1 MFSWTFWFDYLLIVE
16 VPILEGL
23 SSASIRVLDQH
34 FSQGWFPP
42 LICFNPSHFQ
52 QYPWYMVDHITI
64 EDRNMLH
71 EATKTMLALLI
82 ERVNS
87 EDQNVNMNKM
97 LLKRVWRAALR
108 CPGLTPSMKDDI
120 VYIAG
125 LTDQT
130 AVEYGMAPYAS
141 FWNKLWCIGP
151 KPNVPVDVTLVSLHS
166 NSLVLRQPPLN
177 VILLRRR

>member
-1 MFSWTFWFDYLLIVE
+1 
-16 VPILEGL
+16 
-23 SSASIRVLDQH
+23 
-34 FSQGWFPP
+34 
-42 LICFNPSHFQ
+42 
-52 QYPWYMVDHITI
+52 MVDHITI

-71 EATKTMLALLI
+71 EATKTMLVLLI

-108 CPGLTPSMKDDI
+108 CLGFTPSMKDDI

-151 KPNVPVDVTLVSLHS
+151 KPNVPVDVILVSLHS
-166 NSLVLRQPPLN
+166 SSLVLKQPTLN
-177 VILLRRR
+177 VQFLAKMLTYSSGTLARSATHVSLGTNSLSRSRPKRAKSQKN